1 MPGGELAKFIGVR
14 DGRGK
19 RVWKSCAALCQD
31 NCLAGK
37 ETQLWIQLNR
47 LDIPILQR
55 LRFYGCGKA
64 ALAHYME
71 FFLMSDFDNEKL

>member
-1 MPGGELAKFIGVR
+1 M
-14 DGRGK
+14 DGIR

-31 NCLAGK
+31 DCIAGK
-37 ETQLWIQLNR
+37 EPQLWIQLKR
-47 LDIPILQR
+47 LDIPIPLCLQ
-55 LRFYGCGKA
+55 FYGCGKA